1 MNKAQGIL
9 RRISAITAVMALG
22 IGGLAA
28 CGSSNADP
36 AKGKVYYI
44 NSKPEVA
51 DIWQDVADQYT
62 KETGVEVIVETA
74 AAGTLDQTL
83 KSELAKSEAPTLLTI
98 NGFDSYARYKSHLA
112 DISGSD
118 AYQLLTDEGKAYANG
133 DGKAV
138 YTIPF
143 AAEYYGM
150 IYNKKILKDYIAKDY
165 AVINSVDDIKD
176 FKTFKKVCDSMQEH
190 KDDLGLEGV
199 ISNAGLD
206 ASDTYR
212 FASHLSR
219 IPLFYEYKDAGT
231 TFEQNIKGT
240 YLDDMKNIW
249 DLYLKDSTVQPTELS
264 SKTYEDSTAE
274 FATGQTA
281 FYQNGV
287 WSYTQIK
294 DNDVADED
302 LGMLPLYIGA
312 PGESA
317 YGPASIYDASWGV
330 NEDSSDKDKQAT
342 LDFLKWLVSSDEG
355 RKALSQDMGFSA
367 PYTTFGKDDQ
377 PNNPLI
383 TAALE
388 YQEKNIPF
396 IRSFALPSGHWGDE
410 LANALL
416 DYTQGTSD
424 WSAVKKAY
432 VDNWSSEWQN
442 NKETNGSLPESQPF
456 KG

>member
-1 MNKAQGIL
+1 MKSAQKIIATGAVL
-9 RRISAITAVMALG
+9 AMSITALS
-22 IGGLAA
+22 A
-28 CGSSNADP
+28 CGSSTAD
-36 AKGKVYYI
+36 ASKGKVYFL
-44 NSKPEVA
+44 NTKPEIVDQLQELA
-51 DIWQDVADQYT
+51 DAYT
-62 KETGVEVIVETA
+62 DETGVSVDIQTA
-74 AAGTLDQTL
+74 ASGTSNQTL
-83 KSELAKSEAPTLLTI
+83 TSELSKKDGPSMFNLAGFDQYAKFKDYLEPVQDSEA
-98 NGFDSYARYKSHLA
+98 YK
-112 DISGSD
+112 
-118 AYQLLTDEGKAYANG
+118 LLTDEGKSYSFKDG
-133 DGKAV
+133 DTA
-138 YTIPF
+138 YTIPY
-143 AAEYYGM
+143 AAEWYGI
-150 IYNKKILKDYIAKDY
+150 IYNKKIVNEYAKKSY
-165 AVINSVDDIKD
+165 SVIKSADDITSWD
-176 FKTFKKVCDSMQEH
+176 VLKKVADSMQEH
-190 KDDLGLEGV
+190 KDDLGLDGAF
-199 ISNAGLD
+199 STPGLD
-206 ASDTYR
+206 ASDNYR
-212 FASHLSR
+212 FAAHMDR

-416 DYTQGTSD
+416 DYTQGASD
-424 WSAVKKAY
+424 WSAVKTAH

>member
-1 MNKAQGIL
+1 
-9 RRISAITAVMALG
+9 
-22 IGGLAA
+22 
-28 CGSSNADP
+28 
-36 AKGKVYYI
+36 
-44 NSKPEVA
+44 
-51 DIWQDVADQYT
+51 
-62 KETGVEVIVETA
+62 
-74 AAGTLDQTL
+74 
-83 KSELAKSEAPTLLTI
+83 
-98 NGFDSYARYKSHLA
+98 
-112 DISGSD
+112 
-118 AYQLLTDEGKAYANG
+118 
-133 DGKAV
+133 
-138 YTIPF
+138 
-143 AAEYYGM
+143 
-150 IYNKKILKDYIAKDY
+150 
-165 AVINSVDDIKD
+165 
-176 FKTFKKVCDSMQEH
+176 
-190 KDDLGLEGV
+190 
-199 ISNAGLD
+199 
-206 ASDTYR
+206 
-212 FASHLSR
+212 
-219 IPLFYEYKDAGT
+219 
-231 TFEQNIKGT
+231 
-240 YLDDMKNIW
+240 MKNIW

-396 IRSFALPSGHWGDE
+396 IRSFALPSGHWGDRWPTRCSTTRRAPPTGRGQE
-410 LANALL
+410 GIRRQL
-416 DYTQGTSD
+416 
-424 WSAVKKAY
+424 VR
-432 VDNWSSEWQN
+432 
-442 NKETNGSLPESQPF
+442 NGRTRKRTDPCPNPSRSRDGRTLPFPESSHHVSIHHAFRNNRPRRRHGRPRLVAPGRRLPDLSPIIQGFDRQRHRRHSRYHRTHGSSVRIGRGRDMAQPVLPVAA
-456 KG
+456 GGRRVRRGRLP